1 MAPVFSFFQAVMF
14 VFQGG
19 WHFILELHI
28 SIGSNLFPLLVG
40 VGFHM
45 RRTAELK
52 VVGSP
57 SRIGFCTVRG
67 RFLAVFFFVEECS
80 LFGQFFTRLSLPDS
94 FETFPLP
101 CELNM
106 RYFLWKLKDR
116 CSQTERLWDWCN
128 LVSSVLRISICY
140 VVPSKH
146 FEISQHPVDGRNPAP
161 VDR

>member
-1 MAPVFSFFQAVMF
+1 ML

-19 WHFILELHI
+19 WYFILELHI

-67 RFLAVFFFVEECS
+67 RFLAVCFFLRSVVS
-80 LFGQFFTRLSLPDS
+80 LVNFFKWLSLPDS

-101 CELNM
+101 CEFNM
-106 RYFLWKLKDR
+106 RYFL
-116 CSQTERLWDWCN
+116 
-128 LVSSVLRISICY
+128 
-140 VVPSKH
+140 
-146 FEISQHPVDGRNPAP
+146 
-161 VDR
+161 